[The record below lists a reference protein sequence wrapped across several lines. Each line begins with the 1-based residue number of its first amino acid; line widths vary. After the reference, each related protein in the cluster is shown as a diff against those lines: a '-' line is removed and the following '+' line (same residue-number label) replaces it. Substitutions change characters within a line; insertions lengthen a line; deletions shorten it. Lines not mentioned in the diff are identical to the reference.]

1 MEEEVVPVL
10 RASSVFRSTR
20 TASPD
25 ASATSAIPTGTACEL
40 RRHATD
46 RLFEV
51 GGRAMPRALLAAGTV
66 ILAILPS
73 VAAASPVGRAG
84 LGVVAASGPI
94 LFDSG
99 LRCPAIRT
107 GVGSCTSQKYRSRI
121 YLIPAVGKRPVAI
134 TSGARNDTHPVWS
147 PDHTRIAFIRQT
159 GPIGGPLGW
168 PKGDAAIWV
177 MNADGSGAHPVSR
190 GVTLAGWGGPTWSP
204 DGSEI
209 AFVGKSADGK
219 ALDIYLTGVTG
230 GGPTDLT
237 KSGDGASSDYP
248 RWSPDGAL
256 IIFRH
261 LVPNGWP
268 ATWTMNPDGSGQK
281 PRFRGGSMYAWSP
294 DASKIAWVFSRGT
307 HDEIEISS
315 PAGTNVVEITK
326 GSTYEE
332 PSWSPDGRQLVLV
345 RANQITVVNADGTG
359 IKQLTKKRPDRY
371 VENPSW

>member
-10 RASSVFRSTR
+10 RIE
-20 TASPD
+20 D
-25 ASATSAIPTGTACEL
+25 AGRAVAWYARLGF
-40 RRHATD
+40 RRHATH
-46 RLFEV
+46 RLFEA
-51 GGRAMPRALLAAGTV
+51 GGWTMPRAVLAAGAV

-73 VAAASPVGRAG
+73 VSAASPAG
-84 LGVVAASGPI
+84 PATSVVVAASGPI

-107 GVGSCTSQKYRSRI
+107 GIGSCTSPKYRSRI

-134 TSGARNDTHPVWS
+134 TSGTRNDTHPVWS

-159 GPIGGPLGW
+159 APIGRPLGW
-168 PKGDAAIWV
+168 PNRDAALWV
-177 MNADGSGAHPVSR
+177 MNADGSGAHRVSR

-204 DGSEI
+204 DGSKI
-209 AFVGKSADGK
+209 AFVGRSPDAE
-219 ALDIYLTGVTG
+219 AVDIYVTGVNG

-237 KSGDGASSDYP
+237 KGGDDASSDYP
-248 RWSPDGAL
+248 RWSPDGTQ
-256 IIFRH
+256 IVFRH
-261 LVPNGWP
+261 LIPNGWP
-268 ATWTMNPDGSGQK
+268 ATWTMSPNGSGQK
-281 PRFRGGSMYAWSP
+281 SRFRGGSMYAWSP

-315 PAGTNVVEITK
+315 PDGKNVVEITK

-332 PSWSPDGRQLVLV
+332 PSWSPDGMQLVLV
-345 RANQITVVNADGTG
+345 RANQITIVNADGTG
-359 IKQLTKKRPDRY
+359 IKQLTKKSPDRY